1 MIPNKRAAVL
11 DGHMAYVEVG
21 KGNPIVFLHGNP
33 TSSYLW
39 RNIIPHLRG
48 LGRCLAPDLI
58 GMGASDKLTGSEYR
72 FVDHAR
78 YLDAWFDAVGVTENA
93 VLVVHDW
100 GSALGFHW
108 AHRNAERV
116 QGIVH
121 FESISAPAST
131 ALAKDSAKWF
141 YDFMRSE
148 AGERAVIGD
157 NMFIERVLLDSLG
170 DRLTETDRLIYRWPW
185 LAGGEYRRPLLT
197 WPREIPVDG
206 EPADVTELV
215 TAYQK
220 WMEINDI
227 PKLFMPSTPAA
238 IMVPGEGR
246 LEAALRWSKQ
256 TVVEIPG
263 DPDAESPAVNHYLQ
277 EVCPD
282 IIGRTIADWYGQL
295 DARSP

>member
-1 MIPNKRAAVL
+1 MLPNKRVATL
-11 DGHMAYVEVG
+11 DANMAYVEVG
-21 KGNPIVFLHGNP
+21 EGDPVVFLHGNP

-39 RNIIPHLRG
+39 RHVIPHVQG

-58 GMGASDKLTGSEYR
+58 GMGASDKLAGSQYR
-72 FVDHAR
+72 FEDHAR

-93 VLVVHDW
+93 VVVVHDW

-108 AHRNAERV
+108 AHRHAERIK
-116 QGIVH
+116 GIVH
-121 FESISAPAST
+121 FESITAPAST
-131 ALAKDSAKWF
+131 ELAQEGAKWF
-141 YDFMRSE
+141 YSFMRSE
-148 AGERAVIGD
+148 EGEQAVIGD
-157 NMFIERVLLDSLG
+157 NMFIEKVLLESLG
-170 DRLTETDRLIYRWPW
+170 DRLTETDKVIYRWPW
-185 LAGGEYRRPLLT
+185 LAGGENRRPLIT

-206 EPADVTELV
+206 EPADVTEV
-215 TAYQK
+215 VAAYQQ
-220 WMEINDI
+220 WMETNDI

-246 LEAALRWSKQ
+246 LEAALRWSNQ

-282 IIGRTIADWYGQL
+282 VIGKTIADWYQGL
-295 DARSP
+295 A